1 MSVFPNIDYSTNWF
15 ILMFLNKVASFH
27 NKDSRANPSRAARRA
42 MTKVSEKLLQ
52 GLREYMEEEDRCVK
66 VIDP

>member
-1 MSVFPNIDYSTNWF
+1 
-15 ILMFLNKVASFH
+15 MFLNKVASFH